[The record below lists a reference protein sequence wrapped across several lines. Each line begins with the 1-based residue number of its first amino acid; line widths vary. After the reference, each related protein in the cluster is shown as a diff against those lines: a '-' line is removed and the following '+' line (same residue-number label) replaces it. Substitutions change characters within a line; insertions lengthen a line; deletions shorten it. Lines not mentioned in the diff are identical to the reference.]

1 MGASGPVERMYSK
14 IAEHTLVDR
23 DTVAQFETNDFIV
36 SPELYDNITNAGADP
51 KAERMARKLMSDEEG
66 PNEAQEIACYLNQF
80 VGAVIQRCAGIEPG
94 DFKQIF
100 LDIRKELYRLD
111 KKLTLFIEDVTSFT
125 GVDTALLDALIEEHT
140 GKRDGENLCRISSIV
155 GTTNN
160 YLQNNFKD
168 NHKDRITKYIY
179 IPSDVL
185 MRTGYMSLWLDIL
198 IQCPWMKRALLIG

>member
-1 MGASGPVERMYSK
+1 M
-14 IAEHTLVDR
+14 
-23 DTVAQFETNDFIV
+23 
-36 SPELYDNITNAGADP
+36 
-51 KAERMARKLMSDEEG
+51 
-66 PNEAQEIACYLNQF
+66 NQF
-80 VGAVIQRCAGIEPG
+80 RNDVIQRCAGIEPG

-140 GKRDGENLCRISSIV
+140 GKRSGEQLCRISSIV

-185 MRTGYMSLWLDIL
+185 DEEGLYRICRSL
-198 IQCPWMKRALLIG
+198 R